1 MGASFI
7 CASVHVRLPNSRS
20 TYLMAVAGV
29 NPAYYFVSRH
39 SGDRQNTVA
48 PTARREFE
56 FGNTTT
62 QHAAPMPH
70 TYPQQYNMYP
80 HETSSLSATDS
91 QLPIG
96 PSVVPFWDYRIG
108 FYI

>member
-20 TYLMAVAGV
+20 AYRMAVAGV
-29 NPAYYFVSRH
+29 NPAYYFVRH
-39 SGDRQNTVA
+39 SGDMHNIVA
-48 PTARREFE
+48 SIVRREFE
-56 FGNTTT
+56 FGNTAT
-62 QHAAPMPH
+62 QHSAPMLH
-70 TYPQQYNMYP
+70 TYPQPYNMYP

-96 PSVVPFWDYRIG
+96 PSVVPFRDYRIG
-108 FYI
+108 FYT